1 MTDHNEMHGT
11 GVYAPEVLEF
21 VRSANAYCSWLEES
35 DQMAPVDFIQSS
47 LGILSRVYHHL
58 VSMELPEP
66 LMESGN
72 EKFVT
77 EQDWSSVYQKVL
89 HLLGS
94 HNDYLRIAEED
105 EFDRSELVTH
115 HISEDLADIYQDLKD
130 FALQYRQGIE
140 EIMND
145 AVWEVMDNFENYWG
159 SKLLHALQALNA
171 LYVSKTD
178 PAAGTD
184 EAGDSGDSGDDE
196 DDGIPKYDPSFFT
209 RLQDANEEEI

>member
-1 MTDHNEMHGT
+1 MTDQNDMEGT

-35 DQMAPVDFIQSS
+35 DQMEPVVFIHSS
-47 LGILSRVYHHL
+47 LATLSKVYYNL

-66 LMESGN
+66 VMEGGN

-77 EQDWSSVYQKVL
+77 EQDWSAVYQKVL
-89 HLLGS
+89 HLLGR
-94 HNDYLRIAEED
+94 HNEYLRIAEDD
-105 EFDRSELVTH
+105 EFDRSDLVTH

-130 FALQYRQGIE
+130 FTLQYRQGIE
-140 EIMND
+140 EVMND

-159 SKLLHALQALNA
+159 AKLLHALQALNA

-178 PAAGTD
+178 PAAD
-184 EAGDSGDSGDDE
+184 EGDGGDPGDD

-209 RLQDANEEEI
+209 RLQDSNEEDI

>member
-1 MTDHNEMHGT
+1 MTDQNDIQGN

-35 DQMAPVDFIQSS
+35 DQMESLDFIRSA
-47 LGILSRVYHHL
+47 LGTLSKVYHH
-58 VSMELPEP
+58 VVTMELPEP

-89 HLLGS
+89 HLLGR
-94 HNDYLRIAEED
+94 HNEYLRIAEDD
-105 EFDRSELVTH
+105 EFDRSDLVTH

-130 FALQYRQGIE
+130 FTLQYRQGIE

-159 SKLLHALQALNA
+159 NKLLHALQALNA

-178 PAAGTD
+178 PSADTDAGSD
-184 EAGDSGDSGDDE
+184 LGEDE

-209 RLQDANEEEI
+209 RLQDSNEEEI

>member
-1 MTDHNEMHGT
+1 MEGT

-35 DQMAPVDFIQSS
+35 DKLEPVDFIHSS
-47 LGILSRVYHHL
+47 LATLSKVYYQL

-66 LMESGN
+66 VMEGGN

-77 EQDWSSVYQKVL
+77 EQDWSAMYQKVL
-89 HLLGS
+89 HLLGR
-94 HNDYLRIAEED
+94 HNEYLRIAEDD
-105 EFDRSELVTH
+105 EFDRSDLVTH

-130 FALQYRQGIE
+130 FTLQYRQGIE
-140 EIMND
+140 EVMND

-159 SKLLHALQALNA
+159 AKLLHALQALNA

-178 PAAGTD
+178 PAAD
-184 EAGDSGDSGDDE
+184 EGDSGQPGDD
-196 DDGIPKYDPSFFT
+196 DDDEGIPKYDPSFFT
-209 RLQDANEEEI
+209 RLQDSSEEDI

>member
-1 MTDHNEMHGT
+1 MTDQNDMQGT

-35 DQMAPVDFIQSS
+35 DQMEPASFIHSA
-47 LGILSRVYHHL
+47 LGILSRVYHHV

-66 LMESGN
+66 LMEGGN

-89 HLLGS
+89 HLLGR
-94 HNDYLRIAEED
+94 HNEYLRIAED
-105 EFDRSELVTH
+105 NEFDRSELVTH

-130 FALQYRQGIE
+130 FTLQYRQGIE

-178 PAAGTD
+178 PSEDTEG
-184 EAGDSGDSGDDE
+184 GGPSGDD
-196 DDGIPKYDPSFFT
+196 DNIPKYDPSFFT
-209 RLQDANEEEI
+209 RLQDSNEEEV